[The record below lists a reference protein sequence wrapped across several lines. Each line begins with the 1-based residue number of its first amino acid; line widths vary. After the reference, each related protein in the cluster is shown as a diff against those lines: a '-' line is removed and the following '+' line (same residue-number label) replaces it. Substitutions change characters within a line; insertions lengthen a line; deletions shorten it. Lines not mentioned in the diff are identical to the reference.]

1 MISNSETNEMTYLT
15 KTALLLALVS
25 YVNAGVFDKSF
36 LVRMEDITETNR
48 QCKQTVTD
56 QNSMMANLTSVIQN
70 QGETIKNQG
79 ETIQNQGET
88 IEVLKSSVEAMNS
101 TLSTMQNGNFHMH
114 VRSTWSILFKT
125 TCT

>member
-70 QGETIKNQG
+70 QGETI
-79 ETIQNQGET
+79 QNQGKT